1 MPNKNL
7 DANVMLQKRGEGKNN
22 DQIAAECGCS
32 KARVYQMIGGQKKYR
47 PRAERAKEEIA
58 EQAQS

>member
-7 DANVMLQKRGEGKNN
+7 SKDVMLQKRAEGKDNR
-22 DQIAAECGCS
+22 QIAAECECS
-32 KARVYQMIGGQKKYR
+32 PARVYQLIGGQKQYK

-58 EQAQS
+58 EQA

>member
-7 DANVMLQKRGEGKNN
+7 SKDVMLQKRAEGKTNE
-22 DQIAAECGCS
+22 QIAAELGCS
-32 KARVYQMIGGQKKYR
+32 KARVYQLVGGVKQYK

-58 EQAQS
+58 EQAQ